1 MRFSSKILLFG
12 EYSVL
17 QGSDALLIPFPEY
30 TCYFDFYSDYNNPSD
45 DELKSNQSLVGFKD
59 YIQKYEVKGNIDVER
74 FSRDLSSGLYF
85 KSNIPLGYGVGSS
98 GALVAAFYHQYFQP
112 NEEDL
117 LVTKQ
122 NLATLESYFHGS
134 SSGLDPLVSYINKP
148 ILQTNGRVNALDF
161 KNFGIKPFLID
172 TGISRSTADF
182 VSVFNHK
189 VSDLEFKILIKNDL
203 VRLSNLAINLFLSG
217 QKSEFFAVLKELSQ
231 FQLTHLNEMIL
242 PEYQSIWKDGIESED
257 YHLKLCGAG
266 GGGFLLGFARNE
278 NAVDYL
284 KKKYQ
289 LRISSV

>member
-1 MRFSSKILLFG
+1 MLFG

-17 QGSDALLIPFPEY
+17 YGSDAMLIPFPEY
-30 TCYFDFYSDYNNPSD
+30 SGLFDFYSDYSNPNSD
-45 DELKSNQSLVGFKD
+45 EVKSNQILMGFMD
-59 YIQKYEVKGNIDVER
+59 YIQKYEVKGTIDVER

-98 GALVAAFYHQYFQP
+98 GALVASFYHQYFLP
-112 NEEDL
+112 FEDDL

-134 SSGLDPLVSYINKP
+134 SSGLDPLVSYLNKP
-148 ILQTNGRVNALDF
+148 ILLSKGKVNALDF

-172 TGISRSTADF
+172 TGISRSTANF
-182 VSVFNHK
+182 VNLFKRKASTP
-189 VSDLEFKILIKNDL
+189 EFMELINNDL
-203 VRLSNLAINLFLSG
+203 VRLSNLALNRFLSG
-217 QKSEFFAVLKELSQ
+217 LKSEFFAVLKELSQ

-278 NAVDYL
+278 NPVGYL

-289 LRISSV
+289 LKISSV